1 MDRISMLSMKRS
13 QTISGDIMIGVQMDL
28 ISEEKMAAMTAMEKI
43 RLILDGVKEGKI
55 MVLEKGL
62 TPTEEAKLIE
72 MTMTEITP
80 EDFPGIEIESYP
92 SSQNQR
98 LIDRIFRKPVVR
110 TRLTVIGPA
119 NQLKTLKKD
128 RDLISALVSSQ

>member
-1 MDRISMLSMKRS
+1 MKRS
-13 QTISGDIMIGVQMDL
+13 QTISGDIMIGVQRDL
-28 ISEEKMAAMTAMEKI
+28 MSEEKMAAMTAMEKI

-80 EDFPGIEIESYP
+80 EDFPGIEIESSP
-92 SSQNQR
+92 RRQNQ
-98 LIDRIFRKPVVR
+98 K
-110 TRLTVIGPA
+110 
-119 NQLKTLKKD
+119 
-128 RDLISALVSSQ
+128 

>member
-1 MDRISMLSMKRS
+1 MKRS
-13 QTISGDIMIGVQMDL
+13 LTISGDIMIGVQMDL

-43 RLILDGVKEGKI
+43 RLILDGVKDGKI
-55 MVLEKGL
+55 IVLERGL

-72 MTMTEITP
+72 MTMTEITQ

-92 SSQNQR
+92 SSQNQK

>member
-1 MDRISMLSMKRS
+1 MKRS

>member
-1 MDRISMLSMKRS
+1 L
-13 QTISGDIMIGVQMDL
+13 GDIMIGVQMDL
-28 ISEEKMAAMTAMEKI
+28 ISEEKMAEMTAMEKI

-55 MVLEKGL
+55 LVLERGL

-72 MTMTEITP
+72 MTMTEITQ

-92 SSQNQR
+92 SSQNQK

>member
-1 MDRISMLSMKRS
+1 MKRS
-13 QTISGDIMIGVQMDL
+13 RTISGDIMIGVQMDL

-55 MVLEKGL
+55 LVLERGL

-72 MTMTEITP
+72 MTMTEITQ

-92 SSQNQR
+92 SSQNQK

>member
-1 MDRISMLSMKRS
+1 MLSMKRS
-13 QTISGDIMIGVQMDL
+13 RTISGDIMIGVQMDL

-43 RLILDGVKEGKI
+43 RLILDGVKDGKI
-55 MVLEKGL
+55 IVLERGL

-92 SSQNQR
+92 SSQNQK

-119 NQLKTLKKD
+119 NQLKTLRKD

>member
-1 MDRISMLSMKRS
+1 MLSMKRS
-13 QTISGDIMIGVQMDL
+13 RTISGDIMIGVQMDL
-28 ISEEKMAAMTAMEKI
+28 ISEEKMADMTAMEKI

-55 MVLEKGL
+55 LVLERGL

-72 MTMTEITP
+72 MTMTEITQ

-92 SSQNQR
+92 SSQNQK

>member
-1 MDRISMLSMKRS
+1 MKRS

-28 ISEEKMAAMTAMEKI
+28 ISEEKMADMTAMEKI

-55 MVLEKGL
+55 MVLERGL

-72 MTMTEITP
+72 MTMTEINP

>member
-1 MDRISMLSMKRS
+1 MKRS
-13 QTISGDIMIGVQMDL
+13 RTISGDIMIGVQMDL

-43 RLILDGVKEGKI
+43 RLILDGVKDGKI
-55 MVLEKGL
+55 IVLEKGL

-80 EDFPGIEIESYP
+80 DDFPGIEIESYP
-92 SSQNQR
+92 SSQNQK

>member
-1 MDRISMLSMKRS
+1 MKRL

-28 ISEEKMAAMTAMEKI
+28 ISEDKLSRLTPMEKI

-55 MVLEKGL
+55 LVLERGL
-62 TPTEEAKLIE
+62 TPSEEAKLIE
-72 MTMTEITP
+72 MTMTEIAP
-80 EDFPGIEIESYP
+80 DEFAGIEIESYP
-92 SSQNQR
+92 SKKNQKV
-98 LIDRIFRKPVVR
+98 LDKLFRKPVVR

-128 RDLISALVSSQ
+128 QDLISALVSSQ

>member
-1 MDRISMLSMKRS
+1 MKRL
-13 QTISGDIMIGVQMDL
+13 QTILGDIMKGVQMDL
-28 ISEEKMAAMTAMEKI
+28 ISEDKLSRLTAMEKI

-55 MVLEKGL
+55 LVLERGL
-62 TPTEEAKLIE
+62 TPSEEAKLIE

-80 EDFPGIEIESYP
+80 DEFAGIEIESYP
-92 SSQNQR
+92 SKKNQK
-98 LIDRIFRKPVVR
+98 LLDKLFRKTVIR

>member
-1 MDRISMLSMKRS
+1 MKRL

-28 ISEEKMAAMTAMEKI
+28 ISEDKLSRLTAMEKI
-43 RLILDGVKEGKI
+43 RMILDGVKEGKI
-55 MVLEKGL
+55 LVLERGL
-62 TPTEEAKLIE
+62 TPSEEAKLIE

-80 EDFPGIEIESYP
+80 DDFAGIEIESYP
-92 SSQNQR
+92 SKKNQK
-98 LIDRIFRKPVVR
+98 LLDKLFRKTVIR

>member
-1 MDRISMLSMKRS
+1 MLSMKRS

-92 SSQNQR
+92 SSQNQK

>member
-1 MDRISMLSMKRS
+1 MLSMKRS
-13 QTISGDIMIGVQMDL
+13 RTISGDIMIGVQMDL

-43 RLILDGVKEGKI
+43 RLILDGVKDGKI
-55 MVLEKGL
+55 IVLERGL

-92 SSQNQR
+92 SSQNQK

>member
-1 MDRISMLSMKRS
+1 MTRFTKKL

-28 ISEEKMAAMTAMEKI
+28 ISEEKLSEMTAMEKI
-43 RLILDGVKEGKI
+43 RLILDKVKEGKI
-55 MVLEKGL
+55 LVLEKGL
-62 TPTEEAKLIE
+62 TPSEEAKLIE

-80 EDFPGIEIESYP
+80 EEFSGIEIESYP
-92 SSQNQR
+92 SKQNPN
-98 LIDRIFRKPVVR
+98 LLEKLFKKPMIK

-128 RDLISALVSSQ
+128 RDFISTLVSSQQ

>member
-1 MDRISMLSMKRS
+1 M
-13 QTISGDIMIGVQMDL
+13 GDIMIGVQMDL
-28 ISEEKMAAMTAMEKI
+28 ISEDKLSRLTAMEKI

-55 MVLEKGL
+55 LVLEKGL
-62 TPTEEAKLIE
+62 TPSEEAKLIE

-80 EDFPGIEIESYP
+80 DDFAGIEIESYP
-92 SSQNQR
+92 SKKNQK
-98 LIDRIFRKPVVR
+98 LLDKLFRKTVIR